1 MSDDH
6 GHQPAPVEPEAP
18 EVARPVLHSVG
29 IAIVVVAAVALS
41 VFVN

>member
-6 GHQPAPVEPEAP
+6 GHLPVPVEPEAP
-18 EVARPVLHSVG
+18 EVPRPVLHAVG
-29 IAIVVVAAVALS
+29 IAIVVVAAAALS